1 MAFLS
6 VFEVGEYLR
15 LSLAHHC
22 ARVTI
27 VTPGKFREAAET
39 KEQNP
44 LIKNI
49 PMMIFLYIS
58 AYTKIKQIVVFRL
71 TFLRPKGIP

>member
-49 PMMIFLYIS
+49 HITIFLNIFMNIKIKCFH
-58 AYTKIKQIVVFRL
+58 YTKKPYF
-71 TFLRPKGIP
+71 FNHK